1 MNRNAAHP
9 VLRVSS
15 LSRNF
20 GGLRA
25 LNDVDLDIRAGEI
38 VALIGPNGAGKTT
51 FFNCVTGIYVPTE
64 GDVFACRPGMETPV
78 RLNGMKPFRIT
89 ELGLARTFQN
99 IRLFPSMT
107 VLENVMIGRHCR
119 TKAGILGAI
128 LRDGRTRAEE
138 QDSVDRAY
146 DLLRELNLA
155 EHWKEEARN
164 LPYGAQ
170 RRLEIARALATSPDF
185 LLLDEPAAG
194 MNPQESTEL
203 MRFIRH
209 IRDEFDLT
217 ILLIEHDMKV
227 VMGVCQYIW
236 VLEYGQLIAEGD
248 PDAIRNNP
256 RVIEAYLGE
265 DVSNHA

>member
-265 DVSNHA
+265 DVSSHA

>member
-155 EHWKEEARN
+155 EHWEEEARN

-170 RRLEIARALATSPDF
+170 RRLEIARALATEPF
-185 LLLDEPAAG
+185 LLLLDEPAAG
-194 MNPQESTEL
+194 MNPQETLEL
-203 MRFIRH
+203 KELVLELREKFR
-209 IRDEFDLT
+209 LSV
-217 ILLIEHDMKV
+217 LLIEHDMGM
-227 VMGVCQYIW
+227 VMSLSDRIFVM
-236 VLEYGQLIAEGD
+236 EYGSRIAAGTPEE
-248 PDAIRNNP
+248 IRHNP
-256 RVIEAYLGE
+256 EVIRAYLGE
-265 DVSNHA
+265 SDNA